1 MSQSTDYAKYLG
13 DFYYGG
19 TLILQCIKQLAT
31 IRNWVTF
38 CEYGAVQLYNNF
50 TNSIKLSLMGS

>member
-1 MSQSTDYAKYLG
+1 MSQSTDYPRYLG

-31 IRNWVTF
+31 ICNWVTF
-38 CEYGAVQLYNNF
+38 CAPYKKGF
-50 TNSIKLSLMGS
+50 TKL